1 MEPQYIEILNSA
13 IKIYGE
19 ANQLDMVTEEC
30 AELIQAINKV
40 KRAQSRIIRQGM
52 INALLVEVADVE
64 IMIEQIKIMFSG
76 YEAVESAKKE
86 KLDRLAHR
94 VKVELYK

>member
-1 MEPQYIEILNSA
+1 MENKHIEILNSA

-19 ANQLDMVTEEC
+19 TNQLDMVTEEC

-64 IMIEQIKIMFSG
+64 IMVEQIKIMFGG
-76 YEAVESAKKE
+76 YDAVEEAKE
-86 KLDRLAHR
+86 LKLERLAHR